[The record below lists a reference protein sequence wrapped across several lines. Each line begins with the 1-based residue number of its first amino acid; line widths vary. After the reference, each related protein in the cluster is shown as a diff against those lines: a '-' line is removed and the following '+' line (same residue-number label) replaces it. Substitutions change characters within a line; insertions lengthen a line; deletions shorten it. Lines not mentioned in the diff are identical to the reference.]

1 MPSRYTPMALIYDFD
16 GTLASGNMQEGRFIP
31 NLGMTK
37 EEFWAE
43 VNRLVKEHHG
53 DNVLIYMHLMLKKA
67 SERGVPVRLKD
78 FKDLGQSLS
87 LFAGVEDWFRNIDSY
102 SRTKGIK
109 NEHYI
114 VSSGNAEII
123 EGSCIAS
130 KFKRIYASRFMF
142 DENEVAKWPAQAINY
157 TTKTQFL
164 FRINKGAH
172 DLSDESE
179 VNKFV
184 PKNQRPVP
192 FENMIYFGDGATDI
206 PCFRLVKEEG
216 GLSIAV
222 FKPHGKRARV
232 KARQLLTDG
241 RVHHITPADYQEGSD
256 LTRLVKAQIDYVA
269 AREIR
274 TRQLTPI

>member
-1 MPSRYTPMALIYDFD
+1 MPSRYTRMALIYDFD
-16 GTLASGNMQEGRFIP
+16 GTLASGNMQEGKFIP

-37 EEFWAE
+37 KRFWAE
-43 VNRLVKEHHG
+43 VGELAKEHKA
-53 DNVLIYMHLMLKKA
+53 DNVLAYMRLMLKKA
-67 SERGVPVRLKD
+67 SEKSVPVRLKD
-78 FKDLGQSLS
+78 FRELGQSIS
-87 LFAGVEDWFRNIDSY
+87 LFEGVTDWFSRIDSY
-102 SRTKGIK
+102 SKSKGIR

-130 KFKRIYASRFMF
+130 RFQKIYASRFMF
-142 DENEVAKWPAQAINY
+142 DENDVAMWPAQAINF

-179 VNKFV
+179 VNKFI
-184 PKNQRPVP
+184 PKDKRPVP
-192 FENMIYFGDGATDI
+192 FQNMIYFGDGATDI

-222 FKPHGKRARV
+222 FKPRTNRART
-232 KARQLLTDG
+232 KAKQLLADG
-241 RVHHITPADYQEGSD
+241 RVHHITPADYQDGSD
-256 LTRLVKAQIDYVA
+256 LDVLVKAQIDYVA
-269 AREIR
+269 AREAR
-274 TRQLTPI
+274 TRQLSAV